1 TIRKFRRVDGGLAA
15 EIGITDDSALKEPAR
30 LIFGPDGY
38 LYAAVF
44 DRIVVLTKDLSVLRT
59 FSTTV
64 DDETE
69 SWVSAMAFGPDD
81 CLYVY
86 DLKNHNFKKFG
97 PDGSFIQKF
106 SPLLYRPESLCL

>member
-1 TIRKFRRVDGGLAA
+1 M
-15 EIGITDDSALKEPAR
+15 KEPAR